1 MHADTCMV
9 MVVNNVRMINPCR
22 EAESEDDDSL
32 APLGI
37 GSGVA
42 SRRSRSTNSSAQR
55 VLAIGEETGQKERMI
70 PYGETTSPGFSS
82 QSQSDDSEREDG
94 ALTHQIALL
103 TVKNNSLQK
112 QLNERELE
120 RDRLREQLELQR
132 QERNSRTPYSPT
144 GLPSRLLDGRKV
156 LRDSIS
162 GLATGS
168 GVPTPCS
175 PSAHSPVTHSP
186 RFRTPPGGA
195 SGGTVDPG
203 RKGFLDSFAA
213 ELMASAERV
222 QMENSLK
229 RKNVD
234 LERHLREVTEEKKYL
249 EHELQKQKEAF
260 AKMQVREQDLS
271 KDIEILRDENSHH
284 TGAINKLKT
293 ERDGLQTE
301 NDTLHEELHAVREKL
316 NKIEKCYKEV
326 EHENVSLDAEIDQL
340 MSDKKQLFEEKQNL
354 QAAVEDALKTKENYR
369 STIKQLREQNRVLE
383 EQTPGVRERK
393 PVPPKPDKR
402 RGPETKVQQTLGE
415 VMTLRE
421 EKTELQG
428 KILSAQKE
436 IDSLKA
442 DLQAQETQE
451 HTLDDFCGE
460 VTAHLLEFQ
469 DRMVMMNKDLT
480 TTKTTISTLL
490 GQQKTLVH
498 NSFMLLAEKCKE
510 QLSAAQVD
518 RSKAETALKA
528 SQKSLQAMESDYQTL
543 KSENTKLQAKRSTI
557 TSDVSK
563 LRSEIAALQDQKR
576 LLSVQLGQHE
586 TLARE
591 KDERMTELETQHKQL
606 QDKLTLSEKRWKN
619 EYVRLERDWEGKLAE
634 ANLTEEMLSE
644 EKESLLNQQAAL
656 EEKLDQ
662 LQLENKQLT
671 IAKTELE
678 AQVGNWEA
686 KIEHLTSQVDENDSQ
701 ISSAQQE
708 VARLLAE
715 RAVITAKMTFTQQS
729 YEERFQ
735 ALKCEHSSAMESVSL
750 KSKELQESLD
760 SMKAERAQLSDQ
772 FALVSEKETQIDR
785 LTSQMAIL
793 TQEKEQMKVEM
804 GLLNEKYTSA
814 QQQFQSLAEAEQTRL
829 LNNEKLKLTL
839 KTEIEL
845 LKSRLNSV
853 NDEKHKL
860 EDKMLKLISE
870 KAESTSAFQAVPQSK
885 QVEQLKKQIAA
896 LQVESK
902 QHRKFNQQE
911 SSNRVQL
918 VDLQTRL
925 ASLEVENKRLR
936 EAARNSTDAIDA
948 TASLRKQVSEMSRKT
963 FFLESEKKS
972 LTEKVHSMQTS
983 LKITRDTKDRM
994 ATDQVLKLQEQ
1005 NQALQERIRNL
1016 ERMLTTKWMAAEQK
1030 IVSTVEEND
1039 KLRQRLLQVQET
1051 ITSHQQQGTVLTSL
1065 IESLKSESELLAQM
1079 KDNLESSRAEFE
1091 QLETK
1096 QERVQA
1102 LQTEIQQ
1109 LLSSSGGRSATP
1121 TPRIGGGGGG
1131 GVSSTSSLP
1140 PVLKSLPPGYLS
1152 SLQGSKRS
1160 ASPSDSSRPL
1170 SPSSSVVQ
1178 EKLTQMQTVSCEFG
1192 DGLEKHQ
1199 KMLKE
1204 QESELEQLKERFA
1217 AIEERLREASSKSS
1231 EADHLD
1237 PKASM
1242 DGIEL
1247 RPDQVQTIT
1256 ILQKQNETLQDQ
1268 VIDRDVALQDI
1279 ELQMKKDY
1287 EMHDRKFALL
1297 KSQVLEL
1304 REQLSDKD
1312 NQLRAKDQYI
1322 QQTEER
1328 CLEAQNQL
1336 FKARKEMERV
1346 LKEREQLVTKGIP
1359 ENLQLQGITS
1369 VADALR
1375 VQGTCTNA

>member
-1 MHADTCMV
+1 M
-9 MVVNNVRMINPCR
+9 
-22 EAESEDDDSL
+22 
-32 APLGI
+32 
-37 GSGVA
+37 
-42 SRRSRSTNSSAQR
+42 
-55 VLAIGEETGQKERMI
+55 LAIGEETGQKERMI

-112 QLNERELE
+112 QLKERELE

-168 GVPTPCS
+168 GGPTPLS
-175 PSAHSPVTHSP
+175 PSAHSPTTHSP
-186 RFRTPPGGA
+186 RYRTPPGGA
-195 SGGTVDPG
+195 SGGTIDPG
-203 RKGFLDSFAA
+203 RKGFLDTFAA

-229 RKNVD
+229 RKNAE
-234 LERHLREVTEEKKYL
+234 LERHLCEVTEEKIYL

-260 AKMQVREQDLS
+260 AKIQVREQDLS

-284 TGAINKLKT
+284 TGAIGRLKT
-293 ERDGLQTE
+293 EREGLQTE
-301 NDTLHEELHAVREKL
+301 NDSLHEELHAVTEKL
-316 NKIEKCYKEV
+316 NKTEKCYKEV
-326 EHENVSLDAEIDQL
+326 EQENVSLEAEIEQL
-340 MSDKKQLFEEKQNL
+340 ISDKKQLFEEKQNL

-393 PVPPKPDKR
+393 PVAPKPEKEKVR
-402 RGPETKVQQTLGE
+402 RGPETKVKQTLGE

-451 HTLDDFCGE
+451 HTLDDFYEE

-469 DRMVMMNKDLT
+469 DRVMAMNKDLT
-480 TTKTTISTLL
+480 TTKTTIATLL
-490 GQQKTLVH
+490 GQQRTLVH
-498 NSFMLLAEKCKE
+498 DSFMLLVEKCRE
-510 QLSAAQVD
+510 QLNAAQVD
-518 RSKAETALKA
+518 KSKAEEALKA
-528 SQKSLQAMESDYQTL
+528 SQKSLKTMESDYQTL
-543 KSENTKLQAKRSTI
+543 KSENSKLQSKRSTI

-576 LLSVQLGQHE
+576 LLSVQLSQNE
-586 TLARE
+586 ILARE
-591 KDERMTELETQHKQL
+591 KDERVTELETQHKQL
-606 QDKLTLSEKRWKN
+606 QDKLTSSEKRWKS
-619 EYVRLERDWEGKLAE
+619 EYLRLERDWEGKLAE

-644 EKESLLNQQAAL
+644 EKESLLKQQAAL
-656 EEKLDQ
+656 EQKLDQ

-686 KIEHLTSQVDENDSQ
+686 KIEHLTSQVDKNDSQ
-701 ISSAQQE
+701 ISSARQE

-715 RAVITAKMTFTQQS
+715 RAIIAAKMTFTQQS
-729 YEERFQ
+729 YEERLE
-735 ALKCEHSSAMESVSL
+735 ALRGEHSGAMETVSAQ
-750 KSKELQESLD
+750 SKELQDTLD

-772 FALVSEKETQIDR
+772 LAHISEKETQIDH

-793 TQEKEQMKVEM
+793 TQEKEQMGVEM
-804 GLLNEKYTSA
+804 GLLNEKYVSA
-814 QQQFQSLAEAEQTRL
+814 QQQFQSLAEVEQTRL

-860 EDKMLKLISE
+860 EDKMLKLMSE

-902 QHRKFNQQE
+902 HHRKFNQQE
-911 SSNRVQL
+911 ASNRVQL

-983 LKITRDTKDRM
+983 LKLARDTKDRTV
-994 ATDQVLKLQEQ
+994 TDRMLKLQEQ
-1005 NQALQERIRNL
+1005 NQVLQERIRSL
-1016 ERMLTTKWMAAEQK
+1016 EGTLTTKLMAADQK
-1030 IVSTVEEND
+1030 IVSTVKEND
-1039 KLRQRLLQVQET
+1039 VLRQRLLQVQET
-1051 ITSHQQQGTVLTSL
+1051 IANHQQPSTALTTL
-1065 IESLKSESELLAQM
+1065 IESLKSESELLTRM
-1079 KDNLESSRAEFE
+1079 KANLESSRADFE
-1091 QLETK
+1091 QLEAK
-1096 QERVQA
+1096 QERVHA

-1109 LLSSSGGRSATP
+1109 LLSSGGRSATP
-1121 TPRIGGGGGG
+1121 TPRV
-1131 GVSSTSSLP
+1131 GVSSTNSLP

-1160 ASPSDSSRPL
+1160 ASPSDSRPL

-1178 EKLTQMQTVSCEFG
+1178 EKLSQMQTASCEFG

-1199 KMLKE
+1199 KALKE

-1217 AIEERLREASSKSS
+1217 AIEERLQEASKQSS
-1231 EADHLD
+1231 EAVLE
-1237 PKASM
+1237 PKASVE
-1242 DGIEL
+1242 GIEL
-1247 RPDQVQTIT
+1247 KPDQVQTIT

-1312 NQLRAKDQYI
+1312 NQLRTKDQYI
-1322 QQTEER
+1322 QQSEER

-1336 FKARKEMERV
+1336 FKAHKEMERV
-1346 LKEREQLVTKGIP
+1346 LKERDQLVTKGIP

-1375 VQGTCTNA
+1375 VQGMKGIYKG

>member
-1 MHADTCMV
+1 MLYTSD
-9 MVVNNVRMINPCR
+9 R

-37 GSGVA
+37 GSGVT
-42 SRRSRSTNSSAQR
+42 SHRSRSSTSSSAQR

-112 QLNERELE
+112 QLKEREIE

-162 GLATGS
+162 SLATGS
-168 GVPTPCS
+168 GGPTPIS
-175 PSAHSPVTHSP
+175 PSAHSPTTHSP

-195 SGGTVDPG
+195 SGGSVDPG
-203 RKGFLDSFAA
+203 RKGFLDTFAA

-222 QMENSLK
+222 QMENNLR
-229 RKNVD
+229 RKNTD
-234 LERHLREVTEEKKYL
+234 LERHLRDVTEEKNYL
-249 EHELQKQKEAF
+249 ELELQKQKEAF
-260 AKMQVREQDLS
+260 AKIQVREQDLS
-271 KDIEILRDENSHH
+271 KDIETLRDENSHH
-284 TGAINKLKT
+284 TGAINRLKS

-301 NDTLHEELHAVREKL
+301 NDSLHEELHAVTEKL
-316 NKIEKCYKEV
+316 NKTEKCYKEV
-326 EHENVSLDAEIDQL
+326 EQENVSLEAEIEQL
-340 MSDKKQLFEEKQNL
+340 VSDKKQLFEEKQNL
-354 QAAVEDALKTKENYR
+354 QGAVEDALKTKENYR

-383 EQTPGVRERK
+383 EQTPGVRGRK
-393 PVPPKPDKR
+393 PVPPKPEK
-402 RGPETKVQQTLGE
+402 EKTKVQQTLGE

-480 TTKTTISTLL
+480 TTKTTIASLL

-498 NSFMLLAEKCKE
+498 DSFMLLVDKCRE
-510 QLSAAQVD
+510 QVNAAQMD
-518 RSKAETALKA
+518 RSKAEKALKA
-528 SQKSLQAMESDYQTL
+528 SQKSLKAMESDYQTL
-543 KSENTKLQAKRSTI
+543 KCENSKLQAKRSTI

-576 LLSVQLGQHE
+576 LLSVQLSQNE

-591 KDERMTELETQHKQL
+591 KDERVTELETQHKQL
-606 QDKLTLSEKRWKN
+606 QDKLTSSEKRWKN

-644 EKESLLNQQAAL
+644 EKESLVKQQAAL
-656 EEKLDQ
+656 EQRLDQ
-662 LQLENKQLT
+662 LQLENKQLS
-671 IAKTELE
+671 IIKTELE

-686 KIEHLTSQVDENDSQ
+686 KIEQLTSQVDKNDSQ
-701 ISSAQQE
+701 IASAQQE

-715 RAVITAKMTFTQQS
+715 RAVVVAKMSFTQQS
-729 YEERFQ
+729 YEERFEL
-735 ALKCEHSSAMESVSL
+735 LKCEHSSAMESVRYQ
-750 KSKELQESLD
+750 SKELQDNLD

-772 FALVSEKETQIDR
+772 YALVSEKETQIDR
-785 LTSQMAIL
+785 LSSQMAIL
-793 TQEKEQMKVEM
+793 TQEKEQMRVEM

-845 LKSRLNSV
+845 LKSKLKSV
-853 NDEKHKL
+853 SDEKHKL
-860 EDKMLKLISE
+860 EDKMLKLMAE
-870 KAESTSAFQAVPQSK
+870 KAESASAFQAIPQSK

-911 SSNRVQL
+911 ASNRVQL

-983 LKITRDTKDRM
+983 LKLARDTKDRM
-994 ATDQVLKLQEQ
+994 ATDRVLKLQEQ
-1005 NQALQERIRNL
+1005 NQVLQDRIRSL
-1016 ERMLTTKWMAAEQK
+1016 EGTLTTKLMAADQK
-1030 IVSTVEEND
+1030 IVSTVKEND
-1039 KLRQRLLQVQET
+1039 KLRQRLLQVQES
-1051 ITSHQQQGTVLTSL
+1051 ISSHQQQSTTLTAL
-1065 IESLKSESELLAQM
+1065 IESLKSESELLTQM
-1079 KDNLESSRAEFE
+1079 KANLESSRTEFE
-1091 QLETK
+1091 QLESK
-1096 QERVQA
+1096 QERVHA

-1109 LLSSSGGRSATP
+1109 LLSSGGRSATP
-1121 TPRIGGGGGG
+1121 TPRA
-1131 GVSSTSSLP
+1131 GVSSTNSLP

-1160 ASPSDSSRPL
+1160 ASPSDSRPL
-1170 SPSSSVVQ
+1170 SPSSSIVQ
-1178 EKLTQMQTVSCEFG
+1178 EKLSQMQTASCEFG

-1199 KMLKE
+1199 KAMKE
-1204 QESELEQLKERFA
+1204 QESELEQLKERFI
-1217 AIEERLREASSKSS
+1217 AIEERLQEASKTSS
-1231 EADHLD
+1231 EAELD
-1237 PKASM
+1237 PKANVE
-1242 DGIEL
+1242 GIEL
-1247 RPDQVQTIT
+1247 KPDQVQTIAL
-1256 ILQKQNETLQDQ
+1256 LQKQNETLQDQ

-1287 EMHDRKFALL
+1287 EMHDRKFAVL

-1322 QQTEER
+1322 Q
-1328 CLEAQNQL
+1328 
-1336 FKARKEMERV
+1336 
-1346 LKEREQLVTKGIP
+1346 
-1359 ENLQLQGITS
+1359 
-1369 VADALR
+1369 
-1375 VQGTCTNA
+1375 